1 MYALQRWWERY
12 GIQATLAGVALG
24 MALFVR
30 QTQGGV
36 LLETY
41 QLVTRPFHSNPTQP
55 DRLANAQAQELQQRL
70 IELESR
76 NQRLEELL
84 GFVSAK
90 KTPGVAA
97 SVIGR
102 SADHWWQQVILG
114 RGSQDGIRVGS
125 IVLSPGGLVGR
136 VSNVTSHTSQV
147 LLLSDPSSRVGVTIS
162 RSRYMGFMRG
172 KSANRAVME
181 FFEKVPDVRRGD
193 VVSTSSFS
201 QLFPA
206 GIPIGRIESVDL
218 NKSPAPE
225 AVIELSAPI
234 NYLEWATIYPNSA
247 NLGDPRLTAP
257 AAPTPAATP
266 SPEATP

>member
-12 GIQATLAGVALG
+12 GIQAALVSVALG
-24 MALFVR
+24 TALWVR

-41 QLVTRPFHSNPTQP
+41 QLITRPFHSKPTQQ
-55 DRLANAQAQELQQRL
+55 DRLVSAQTQELQQRL
-70 IELESR
+70 VELESR

-90 KTPGVAA
+90 KTPGVTAP
-97 SVIGR
+97 VIGR
-102 SADHWWQQVILG
+102 SADHWWQEVVLG
-114 RGSQDGIRVGS
+114 RGSRDGIQKES

-136 VSNVTSHTSQV
+136 VTSVTRNASRV
-147 LLLSDPSSRVGVTIS
+147 LLLSDPSSHVGVMIS
-162 RSRYMGFMRG
+162 RSRHMGVMRG

-181 FFEKVPDVRRGD
+181 FFDKVPDIRRGD

-201 QLFPA
+201 QSYPA

-234 NYLEWATIYPNSA
+234 NYLEWATVYPNSA
-247 NLGDPRLTAP
+247 NLGNPTLIAP
-257 AAPTPAATP
+257 ANSAPASAP